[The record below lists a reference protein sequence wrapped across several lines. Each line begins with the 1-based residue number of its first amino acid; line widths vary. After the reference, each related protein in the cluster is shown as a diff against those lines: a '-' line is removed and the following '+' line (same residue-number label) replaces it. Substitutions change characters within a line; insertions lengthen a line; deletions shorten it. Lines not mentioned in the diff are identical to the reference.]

1 MTAIQTR
8 IQDYIREQL
17 PKTVH
22 LPDAGND
29 LPEPY
34 STPCV
39 KEDFLFF
46 FYWDTYF
53 TNLGFYH
60 IGMAEQA
67 RSNLLN
73 MAYLIDKY
81 GFMPNA
87 TPLTDRSQ
95 PPLFVRGVYDYWK
108 ISKEDGFVVQMLPAM
123 LREYTFWMEKRM
135 TSCGLNR
142 YLGRDTPHLV
152 DFNREMCARLKL
164 GDGQEAEKGGYNFL
178 AVAESGWDFSS
189 RFFENGTCMAAS
201 VCEIDLNAILY
212 DVEQKLAL
220 FLEICERKEDAE
232 RMRMAAEKRA
242 RLMRRLMYD
251 SKRGVYFDY
260 NFTEGRRGNRV
271 TAASLVPWAMG
282 IPCNTCGFGDVLR
295 ALETPYGLLTTEYL
309 GDERYYQWD
318 YPMMWPPLAYFGA
331 YAALEAGEKAA
342 AARLMKKYCST
353 VEKVFEDAGKLWEKY
368 DVVHCRVGG
377 NVEYSTPPMMG
388 WTAGVYLYFSD
399 LLNYQRRF

>member
-46 FYWDTYF
+46 FYWDTSF

-95 PPLFVRGVYDYWK
+95 PPLFVRGRFRCANASGHAARVHLLDGE
-108 ISKEDGFVVQMLPAM
+108 EDDALRAQPLP
-123 LREYTFWMEKRM
+123 
-135 TSCGLNR
+135 G
-142 YLGRDTPHLV
+142 P
-152 DFNREMCARLKL
+152 
-164 GDGQEAEKGGYNFL
+164 GY
-178 AVAESGWDFSS
+178 
-189 RFFENGTCMAAS
+189 AAS
-201 VCEIDLNAILY
+201 C
-212 DVEQKLAL
+212 
-220 FLEICERKEDAE
+220 
-232 RMRMAAEKRA
+232 
-242 RLMRRLMYD
+242 
-251 SKRGVYFDY
+251 
-260 NFTEGRRGNRV
+260 
-271 TAASLVPWAMG
+271 
-282 IPCNTCGFGDVLR
+282 
-295 ALETPYGLLTTEYL
+295 
-309 GDERYYQWD
+309 
-318 YPMMWPPLAYFGA
+318 
-331 YAALEAGEKAA
+331 
-342 AARLMKKYCST
+342 
-353 VEKVFEDAGKLWEKY
+353 
-368 DVVHCRVGG
+368 
-377 NVEYSTPPMMG
+377 
-388 WTAGVYLYFSD
+388 
-399 LLNYQRRF
+399 